1 MARKQKKKF
10 KKRHSN
16 QENRRRFCKFTAL
29 GIEEIDYKDINL
41 LKQKV
46 SHLTNKNYG
55 KKAKEKI

>member
-29 GIEEIDYKDINL
+29 GIEEIDYKDITEMTF
-41 LKQKV
+41 K
-46 SHLTNKNYG
+46 
-55 KKAKEKI
+55 